1 MLAYA
6 KEESIE
12 LTDEQLTFVSGG
24 GCSSVVQFCRCC
36 GSDNI
41 CLTPHRAGADT
52 GKTLYYC
59 RDCQTYFFYESD

>member
-6 KEESIE
+6 KEEGIE
-12 LTDEQLTFVSGG
+12 LTDEQLSFVFGG
-24 GCSSVVQFCRCC
+24 GCSVVQFCKCC

-41 CLTPHRAGADT
+41 WLAPHRVGADT

-59 RDCQTYFFYESD
+59 RDCQTYFFYEED